1 MELADKVVIIT
12 GAGSGIGRA
21 MAMAFGREAARVV
34 CCGRRR
40 DRLEQTAAMVVD
52 RGGTAMALPVDVT
65 QAEQVQAAVATVVK
79 EFGRVDVLINNAA
92 RFGALGAV
100 WEVDLTQWTADMEVN
115 LNGPLHFCRAVLPPM
130 IARRE
135 GIIVNVT
142 AQAGTAAKPGCS
154 AYACSKAALIHLTNT
169 LAAELS
175 LRKLPIVVFGLDP
188 GFNRTE
194 MTQALAQMAEADF
207 WLPGIKKTYESA
219 SGTEPERVA
228 QTALELVRFGDAVL
242 SGRTFRV
249 GMTAEYIRQH
259 ARQIEEGDMLTLRF
273 RHLP

>member
-1 MELADKVVIIT
+1 MKVADKVIVIT

-21 MAMAFGREAARVV
+21 MALAFGREGALVV

-40 DRLEQTAAMVVD
+40 ANLEQTAVMVTD
-52 RGGTAMALPVDVT
+52 RGGKAMALPVDVT
-65 QAEQVQAAVATVVK
+65 QVEQVQAAVAAVVK

-92 RFGALGAV
+92 RFGALGAA
-100 WEVDLTQWTADMEVN
+100 WEVDLTQWAADMEVN
-115 LNGPLHFCRAVLPPM
+115 LMGPLHFSRAVLPPM
-130 IARRE
+130 MAQRE
-135 GIIVNVT
+135 GIIINIT

-175 LRKLPIVVFGLDP
+175 LRQLPILVFGLDP

-194 MTQALAQMAEADF
+194 MTEALAQMAQVDD
-207 WLPGIKKTYESA
+207 WLPGLKQAYGSA

-228 QTALELVRFGDAVL
+228 ETAVELVRFGDQVL
-242 SGRTFRV
+242 SGRIFKV

-273 RHLP
+273 RDLP

>member
-1 MELADKVVIIT
+1 MEVADRIVVIT

-21 MAMAFGREAARVV
+21 MAVAFGREGARVV
-34 CCGRRR
+34 CGGRRPAN
-40 DRLEQTAAMVVD
+40 LEQTAAMVVD
-52 RGGTAMALPVDVT
+52 RGGKALAMPVDVT
-65 QAEQVQAAVATVVK
+65 QVAQVQSAVATVLK

-100 WEVDLTQWTADMEVN
+100 WEVDLAQWAADLEVN
-115 LNGPLHFCRAVLPPM
+115 LKGPLHLCRAVLPSM
-130 IARRE
+130 IAQRK
-135 GIIVNVT
+135 GIIINIT

-175 LRKLPIVVFGLDP
+175 LRQLPIVVFGLDP
-188 GFNRTE
+188 GFNRTD
-194 MTQALAQMAEADF
+194 MTQALAQMAEVDY
-207 WLPGIKKTYESA
+207 WLPGLKGMYESA
-219 SGTEPERVA
+219 SGSEPERVA
-228 QTALELVRFGDAVL
+228 ETAVELVRFGDPVL

-249 GMTAEYIRQH
+249 GMNAQYIKEH
-259 ARQIEEGDMLTLRF
+259 ARQIQERDMLTLRF